1 MLGKLQEEAVAVD
14 FDDPYLQ
21 LDFPAAQE
29 LPPPCISV
37 LEASFGYTEDK
48 ILYKDLNFGV
58 DCDSRVAIVGPNG
71 AGKST
76 FLKLL
81 DGTLQPTEGFVRFTQ
96 HHQEMMNPDEDAVT
110 HMRNLGAGGIKEDG

>member
-1 MLGKLQEEAVAVD
+1 MKLLGKMQEEQVDID
-14 FDDPYLQ
+14 FDDPYVKLE
-21 LDFPAAQE
+21 FPAAPN

-37 LEASFGYTEDK
+37 QNGAFKYPGGNRV
-48 ILYKDLNFGV
+48 LYAGLNFGV

-81 DGTLQPTEGFVRFTQ
+81 DGSLQPTEGTVSRHPKLQIARFTQ
-96 HHQEMMNPDEDAVT
+96 HHLEMMNPED
-110 HMRNLGAGGIKEDG
+110 D